1 MVRYRVLLPM
11 QDIKVTCSSI
21 VCNIQLSVTA
31 PADEDDDAAGNNII
45 GHVVLIVL
53 KYIRGHWSRDS
64 LPLHLIS

>member
-1 MVRYRVLLPM
+1 MH
-11 QDIKVTCSSI
+11 DTSKVTCPST

-64 LPLHLIS
+64 LTLHLIS